1 MPYTLSMS
9 VTVIVA
15 LSLHLQ
21 TMPLTLLNNII
32 IKDTF
37 NFNVNVIIIHD
48 SLGMINQTLHFI
60 LLYIYI

>member
-21 TMPLTLLNNII
+21 IMPLTLLNNII